1 MKNSLVK
8 LFALILPAYFVLLS
22 LVGCN
27 KENSAKAE
35 ENTEA
40 AANGTTVREID
51 MEGYTFKIAQWW
63 DGSPN
68 EEGEIARHKAV
79 EEKYNCK
86 IEYVIIPF
94 HQIVSK
100 FTSSVLSEE
109 PVADII
115 LFEAISAIPVF
126 AASGFIIPVD
136 EYFDFSDPKWP
147 PIIKQTGRY
156 KGRQYGFTNYSWDV
170 AGIYYNKGIIRNEGL
185 PDPFTLQEEGK
196 WTWEKFAEIA
206 QKVTKDIDGD
216 GINDQWGLTIQDHNL
231 FSPLILSNDA
241 NIIEIDET
249 GKATLTLDD
258 PKAIEALQ
266 FFSDLY
272 NKYKVVM
279 PTIDADD
286 WQEAP
291 RNFSKG
297 NVAFFFGQGWDGQDF
312 RKAMDRDY
320 GLVFMPKGPKA
331 LDYIV
336 PVQNEA
342 KIYVMP
348 KHSKYPKEAAMI
360 FEELFSFNDTE
371 AFRSYVDSFLYSE
384 VDLVTAYKMRGKVK
398 VTMFHAYPGFCDML
412 YSKLVD
418 EVVTNNVPAETFV
431 RSFKDEA
438 QESIDNEY

>member
-1 MKNSLVK
+1 M
-8 LFALILPAYFVLLS
+8 
-22 LVGCN
+22 
-27 KENSAKAE
+27 
-35 ENTEA
+35 
-40 AANGTTVREID
+40 
-51 MEGYTFKIAQWW
+51 
-63 DGSPN
+63 
-68 EEGEIARHKAV
+68 
-79 EEKYNCK
+79 
-86 IEYVIIPF
+86 
-94 HQIVSK
+94 
-100 FTSSVLSEE
+100 
-109 PVADII
+109 
-115 LFEAISAIPVF
+115 
-126 AASGFIIPVD
+126 
-136 EYFDFSDPKWP
+136 
-147 PIIKQTGRY
+147 
-156 KGRQYGFTNYSWDV
+156 DV
-170 AGIYYNKGIIRNEGL
+170 AGIYYNKEIIHNEGL

-206 QKVTKDIDGD
+206 QKATKDIDGD
-216 GINDQWGLTIQDHNL
+216 GINDQWGLAIQGHNL

-266 FFSDLY
+266 FFADLH

-279 PTIDADD
+279 PVIDADD
-286 WQEAP
+286 WHEAP

-297 NVAFFFGQGWDGQDF
+297 KVAFFFGQGWDGQDF

-348 KHSKYPKEAAMI
+348 KHAKYPKEAAMI
-360 FEELFSFNDTE
+360 FEKLFSFNDTE
-371 AFRSYVDSFLYSE
+371 AFKSYIDSFLYSE
-384 VDLVTAYKMRGKVK
+384 ADLITAYKMRGKGK
-398 VTMFHAYPGFCDML
+398 VTMFHAYTGFSDML

-418 EVVTNNVPAETFV
+418 EVVTNNVPAEIFV

-438 QESIDNEY
+438 QETIDNEY